1 VPAKRAIASFWR
13 TMKPSRILRRGF
25 ILASF
30 VESLS
35 LISSGV
41 LLIMNV
47 ATAAPEQLVSYNS
60 TRVDSLEIFYRE
72 AGPKDAHDSSSPW
85 VAIILPDV
93 SIAAGI

>member
-1 VPAKRAIASFWR
+1 
-13 TMKPSRILRRGF
+13 
-25 ILASF
+25 
-30 VESLS
+30 
-35 LISSGV
+35 
-41 LLIMNV
+41 MNV